1 MRMKNIFIL
10 LVFLLATFFMSCE
23 DYVRSVAPPQDQI
36 NDELLNSEDQ
46 VDFLIKGVQAE
57 FSDVVEFAVI
67 LPDILG
73 DQFFFDTDVPN
84 ATFPSFEEI
93 DKAEILRDNNS
104 VDTYWSR
111 VGTLRYLSDD
121 LVDRAMNRISWSSD
135 TKKNEALFWGYLLGG
150 YARFLYAVHWGFH
163 ETEPGGVIDGGPFV
177 AQNDMLALAREKFN
191 AALQVAPSDYYTR
204 VVNSLL
210 AKTYIVVNDYTNAA
224 TFAQNGMTQGDAPF
238 EALYNDVDD
247 NYVWQQGGR
256 LRTQVVVDP
265 RFEAYITADPNEAN
279 RIQIEPIIGNS
290 GNTYWRQIRYP
301 EAGSPIPVMTWQE
314 NELMLAEIAL
324 LGNNDNATA
333 LTHVNNVRQSHGLAD
348 LAAIDQNTLIEER
361 DKELFITGNRVI
373 DQNRFNLPFTS
384 PSVTTMGPWRYLPI
398 PDREINANDNLS
410 L

>member
-1 MRMKNIFIL
+1 
-10 LVFLLATFFMSCE
+10 E
-23 DYVRSVAPPQDQI
+23 DYVRSVASPEDEI

-57 FSDVVEFAVI
+57 FSDVVEFSVI
-67 LPDILG
+67 LPDLLG

-84 ATFPSFEEI
+84 ATYPSFEEI

-111 VGTLRYLSDD
+111 VGTLRFLADD

-135 TKKNEALFWGYLLGG
+135 AKKNEALFWGYLLGG
-150 YARFLYAVHWGFH
+150 YARYLYAVHWGLH

-177 AQNDMLALAREKFN
+177 QQSEMLALAREKFN
-191 AALQVAPSDYYTR
+191 AALQVAPDAYWTR

-224 TFAQNGMTQGDAPF
+224 TYAANGMVAGDAPF

-279 RIQIEPIIGNS
+279 RIQIEAITGNS
-290 GNTYWRQIRYP
+290 GATYWRQIRYP

-314 NELMLAEIAL
+314 NNLMLAEIAL
-324 LGNNDNATA
+324 NGGTGDPVA
-333 LTHVNNVRQSHGLAD
+333 LVNEVRASHGLSA
-348 LAAIDQNTLIEER
+348 LAAVDMNVLIEER
-361 DKELFITGNRVI
+361 DKELFVTGNRVI

-384 PSVTTMGPWRYLPI
+384 PSVATMG
-398 PDREINANDNLS
+398 
-410 L
+410 